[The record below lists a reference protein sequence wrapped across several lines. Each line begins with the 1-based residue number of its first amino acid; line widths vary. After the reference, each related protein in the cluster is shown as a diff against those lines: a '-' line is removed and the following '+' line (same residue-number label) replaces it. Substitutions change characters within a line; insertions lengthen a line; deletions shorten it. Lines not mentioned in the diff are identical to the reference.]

1 MVTTG
6 VAEAGLAIGGANFL
20 TSQAS
25 KMNSFTHTVMEFKE
39 RVDNVER
46 RVARYNTTFQSWK
59 TGWHY
64 SNDERFPETIYE
76 ALWGD
81 SYKNISKAYNAVEND
96 ISKINEHLE
105 RVRGSNRRDRKWK
118 KVLDLPRKLILKKFA
133 YAIFSD
139 DSLAIEL
146 NQLSKDLEDLKSLS
160 EDRLQE
166 LKDEYNSQI
175 PSQAKFYV
183 RFEALKQF
191 VQDLFQGLRDSPN
204 KGTDAWR
211 LELCHPELCC
221 LPLRDFVE
229 DWHTLSTLEVWLSS
243 LDLNPAPAAVCS
255 RRIRLQYT
263 MGSLS
268 KPENWVNRVVTL
280 ANDGPDD
287 PDDQSKNPV
296 LLNNSRH
303 IMTKTTKS
311 FRALFKGGF
320 FVKEEVYIQF
330 MADQAYL
337 VLALAHWSWLLLKSD
352 WTKILCCSGLHFHFV
367 QPSSIQAVGA
377 RASSMPSLCIL
388 HDQSQEHHP
397 EVNQPQ
403 GEQHQAQQPE
413 EQEDQQ
419 AFAPGCS
426 DCKNVNRKLRNIGLV
441 LAESICR
448 IPFRRSTHYY
458 EMWDMEDATPGWVE
472 IQSGALLGIV
482 EKASCDMVKNAI
494 NFCLNTADPQD
505 GDFCQDYIKKVIE
518 P

>member
-1 MVTTG
+1 MVALG
-6 VAEAGLAIGGANFL
+6 VPEAGLAIAGANFL
-20 TSQAS
+20 LSQAS
-25 KMNSFTHTVMEFKE
+25 KMNTFTHTVMEFKE

-46 RVARYNTTFQSWK
+46 KVARYNTTFQTWMTS
-59 TGWHY
+59 WHY

-81 SYKNISKAYNAVEND
+81 SYKNICKAYNAVEND

-105 RVRGSNRRDRKWK
+105 RVRGSNRRDKKWK
-118 KVLDLPRKLILKKFA
+118 KVLDLPRKMILKRIA

-146 NQLSKDLEDLKSLS
+146 NQLNNDLEDLKSFS
-160 EDRLQE
+160 ENRLQE
-166 LKDEYNSQI
+166 LKDKNS
-175 PSQAKFYV
+175 SKFYM
-183 RFEALKQF
+183 RFQALSQF
-191 VQDLFQGLRDSPN
+191 GQDLFQGLRDSPN
-204 KGTDAWR
+204 KVTGAWR

-221 LPLRDFVE
+221 PGLGDFVE
-229 DWHTLSTLEVWLSS
+229 EWHMLSTLEVWLSS
-243 LDLNPAPAAVCS
+243 LVLNPAPAAVSS
-255 RRIRLQYT
+255 RRTRLKYT
-263 MGSLS
+263 IGSRS
-268 KPENWVNRVVTL
+268 IPENWVNQVVTL
-280 ANDGPDD
+280 ANDSPND
-287 PDDQSKNPV
+287 PDDRSKNPV
-296 LLNNSRH
+296 LFNNSRH
-303 IMTKTTKS
+303 SITKTTKS

-320 FVKEEVYIQF
+320 FVEEEVYIQW

-367 QPSSIQAVGA
+367 QPSSITAVGA
-377 RASSMPSLCIL
+377 RAISMPSLSIL
-388 HDQSQEHHP
+388 HDQRQEHHP

-403 GEQHQAQQPE
+403 GEQLQAQPPE
-413 EQEDQQ
+413 EQEGQQ

-426 DCKNVNRKLRNIGLV
+426 DCKNVNRKLQNIGLV

-448 IPFRRSTHYY
+448 IPFRKSTHYY
-458 EMWDMEDATPGWVE
+458 EMWGMKDATPGWVE
-472 IQSGALLGIV
+472 IESTGLLDIV
-482 EKASCDMVKNAI
+482 KEETKCDMVKNAI